1 MIELNMTIA
10 HCFMNK
16 NQMRLV
22 FVTFLFIATSTVA
35 KSNPID
41 TVRFSL
47 TTIMLNDGSLIY
59 GMLEYQTTD
68 SVAVHDFNLGRIAIS
83 AKEIKELDIKAL
95 EGKVVI
101 ESVNGKIL
109 IGELIGLNSGLIF
122 LKSSSAGVI
131 CFPANLISRIT
142 PYALFASRKGSI
154 WFANPNATRYF
165 FAPSAIPLKKKEG
178 YFQNA
183 YIIGNSV
190 NVGITDNITIGG
202 GVVIPFLFYITPKI
216 SYKLTER
223 FYAGAGVLFT
233 QSFISDMGLSAGIAY
248 GLATYGTPEHNMTL
262 GAGYGFASFDNKYS
276 ATPGPIAT
284 VNGMT
289 RVSKKISLVTENW
302 MIPRAGYN
310 KEVLIKSETGSE
322 WIETLYEKKNFYS
335 VALSFGLRFMPN
347 NAISIDFSVVNIAPD
362 PDTKNV
368 TLPYLDFV
376 YKF

>member
-1 MIELNMTIA
+1 MIELNMTITDY
-10 HCFMNK
+10 FINK
-16 NQMRLV
+16 NQIRLIIV
-22 FVTFLFIATSTVA
+22 AFLLIVSTTVA
-35 KSNPID
+35 KSNPSD
-41 TVRFSL
+41 TIRFSIATL
-47 TTIMLNDGSLIY
+47 LLNDGSKIY
-59 GMLEYQTTD
+59 GMLEHQTTD
-68 SVAVHDFNLGRIAIS
+68 SIAVHDFNLGRITIS
-83 AKEIKELDIKAL
+83 VKEIKELDIKQL

-101 ESVNGKIL
+101 ESTNGKIF
-109 IGELIGLNSGLIF
+109 IGEMIGLNSGLIF
-122 LKSSSAGVI
+122 LKSSSAGI
-131 CFPANLISRIT
+131 ISFPANLITKIT

-190 NVGITDNITIGG
+190 NVGITDNLTIGG
-202 GVVIPFLFYITPKI
+202 GVVIPFLFYITPKV

-284 VNGMT
+284 INGMT

-310 KEVLIKSETGSE
+310 KEVLKKSGTGSE
-322 WIETLYEKKNFYS
+322 SMETVYEKKNFYS

-362 PDTKNV
+362 PNTKNV